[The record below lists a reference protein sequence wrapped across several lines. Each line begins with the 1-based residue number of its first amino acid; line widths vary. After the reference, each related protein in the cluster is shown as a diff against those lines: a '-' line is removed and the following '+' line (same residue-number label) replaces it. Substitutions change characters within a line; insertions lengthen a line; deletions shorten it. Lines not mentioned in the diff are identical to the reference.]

1 MIVSH
6 IDATERTVEA
16 DAMARCSGTFGRHS
30 RVPRMVKA
38 SATPGRDAGW
48 MLATPL
54 RSRALRDHSS
64 FSTIRRFADVE
75 FIRCRRHAAA
85 AQPDLTGME
94 RFVDARSQRT

>member
-1 MIVSH
+1 
-6 IDATERTVEA
+6 
-16 DAMARCSGTFGRHS
+16 
-30 RVPRMVKA
+30 
-38 SATPGRDAGW
+38 

-85 AQPDLTGME
+85 AQADLTGME